1 MNKKIGMLLV
11 LAALYSTQSMA
22 LVCAILPD
30 DGKSYPIDKEAKDL
44 LAALKPAT
52 NCDGKQ
58 VMAAEKILGKK
69 IVKRVAT
76 EQEQTAIR
84 TANAARAELRVQKRL
99 IKAGLKK

>member
-1 MNKKIGMLLV
+1 MKKLIGLIAF
-11 LAALYSTQSMA
+11 LAVFSTAQAM
-22 LVCAILPD
+22 VCAVLPD
-30 DGKSYPIDKEAKDL
+30 DGKSYPIDQEARDL

-58 VMAAEKILGKK
+58 VLAAEKILGKK

-76 EQEQTAIR
+76 PAEQTAIR
-84 TANAARAELRVQKRL
+84 TANVQRQNLRVEKRL